1 MFFLAS
7 LLKIYGYL
15 IIVRAII
22 SWVNPNPY
30 NPLVR
35 LIRGLTDP
43 VLEPIRRSLP
53 DMGGLDLSP
62 FVAILIIWV
71 LMSLM

>member
-1 MFFLAS
+1 MFLLAS
-7 LLKIYGYL
+7 LLKIYGCL

-43 VLEPIRRSLP
+43 VLEPIRRALP